1 MKKILLIGST
11 GTIGSAVGELLRQ
24 QGHTVIGANFSEG
37 DYRIDLSDK
46 ASIAALFEQ
55 VGKVDAIVSTA
66 GLARFGSL
74 TALTDADFA
83 LGVTNKLMGQINL
96 VREGLGY
103 LNDGGSITLTSGM
116 LAHTPMP
123 GSAAISPVNAGVEG
137 FVRAAALEL
146 PRGLRINAA
155 SPVFVTETAAAMGM
169 DTRHTLTAA
178 TTAKTYLASVEGGM
192 TGMVLD
198 ARDYV

>member
-1 MKKILLIGST
+1 MKILLIGST
-11 GTIGSAVGELLRQ
+11 GTIGSAVNQLLSER
-24 QGHTVIGANFSEG
+24 GHTVIGANYGVG
-37 DYRIDLSDK
+37 DYQIDLSNK
-46 ASIAALFEQ
+46 ASITALFAQ
-55 VGKVDAIVSTA
+55 VGKIDAIVSTA
-66 GLARFGSL
+66 GLSQFGPL
-74 TALTDADFA
+74 LALSDTDFM
-83 LGVTNKLMGQINL
+83 LGLNNKLMGQVNL
-96 VREGLGY
+96 LREGVHY

-123 GSAAISPVNAGVEG
+123 GSAAISPVNAAVEG

-169 DTRHTLTAA
+169 DTSQTLSAA

-192 TGMVLD
+192 SGQVLD